1 MTERI
6 FYKENN
12 EKINNQRNEINISN
26 NLFYSDYNKKNNVF
40 KAINHFLFNESDNYN
55 KCDKNLLSNKK
66 IKMYY
71 DKVKQISNSRKNL
84 FTEDFFNDN
93 KKKECDLFD
102 FDFSFLYRKYN
113 LKKNK

>member
-1 MTERI
+1 MTKRI

-12 EKINNQRNEINISN
+12 EQINNQRNPINISN
-26 NLFYSDYNKKNNVF
+26 NLFYSDYNNKNNVF
-40 KAINHFLFNESDNYN
+40 KVINKFLFNESDNYN

-71 DKVKQISNSRKNL
+71 EKIKQISTSRKNL
-84 FTEDFFNDN
+84 FTEEFFNDN
-93 KKKECDLFD
+93 RKKECDLFD

-113 LKKNK
+113 FKKNK